1 MLHSSI
7 PRSVSL
13 PLLTVLLAGAAASIQ
28 SVVACSSQPVED
40 GVSEQ
45 ALGASGVFVLTQ
57 HNDVGRTGA
66 TASEKI
72 LNPTNVTASKFGKV
86 FSRTVDGQVYA
97 QPLYVGGVGNR
108 NLVYV
113 ATEHNSVYAFDAD
126 DAAATRPVWQTNF
139 GPSVP
144 SVDTSCSLLAPEI
157 GITSTPV
164 IDTASGTMWVS
175 AKSKEGGRYIHRLH
189 AIEIATGKEK
199 PNSPVEMT
207 ASVRGDGDGSVNGVI
222 TLDPLKHLNRPGL
235 LKVGNTIYLAFA
247 SQCDVTPYHGW
258 VLAYDATTLKQVS
271 VHNNTPNGGEG
282 GIWHGAVGLASD
294 AVGDVYYVSG
304 NGTFDGRKN
313 FGNSVVRLKPQASG
327 LSVSSFFTPGNSN
340 ILNAGDLDI
349 GSTGQL
355 LIPGTNL
362 LVAGSKSGVF
372 YVVDRT
378 NMGGFKSDDSQIVQR
393 FQGTTKGAFGGAAYF
408 DRKLFVWGTGDKL
421 KAYGFNGNTFATT
434 PTVGAT
440 PAAAFP
446 GGQISVSSNGTAG
459 SGVVWTVRPAQ
470 GGTGLSANPGAG
482 IVQAFASSD
491 ITRELWNSNSTRDNL
506 GSIAKFASP
515 TIANGRVYI
524 GTGSRELVVYGL
536 LGSGA
541 AVDAG
546 APIDSGIA
554 DAGRV
559 DANRPP
565 DAGTQPRVTFTELYQ
580 NWIGPQTPG
589 HCSNTSCHQN
599 LRGGFRCGDSKAS
612 CFQGLVTAG
621 LVLPAN
627 PKASRLGA
635 SDSPLSWF
643 GGGMPLDNPV
653 ANPKGAAA
661 VTNWL
666 ANGAKND

>member
-1 MLHSSI
+1 MPFSSI
-7 PRSVSL
+7 PRTVSL
-13 PLLTVLLAGAAASIQ
+13 PILTVALAGAAAITQ
-28 SVVACSSQPVED
+28 SMVACSHPAEEVGRDEA
-40 GVSEQ
+40 
-45 ALGASGVFVLTQ
+45 ALSSGVFVLTQ

-66 TASEKI
+66 TTDEKT
-72 LNPTNVTASKFGKV
+72 LRPSNVSVNTFGKV
-86 FSRTVDGQVYA
+86 FSRAVDGQVYA

-108 NLVYV
+108 NVVYI

-126 DAAATRPVWQTNF
+126 DASATQPIWQSNF

-164 IDTASGTMWVS
+164 IDRGSSTMWVS

-189 AIEIATGKEK
+189 AIDIATGKEQ
-199 PNSPVEMT
+199 PGSPVEMT
-207 ASVRGDGDGSVNGVI
+207 ASVRGTGDGSVNGVI

-235 LKVGNTIYLAFA
+235 LKVGNTIYIGFA

-258 VLAYDATTLKQVS
+258 VLAYNATTLKQVG
-271 VHNNTPNGGEG
+271 VHNNTPGGGEG
-282 GIWHGAVGLASD
+282 GVWHGAVGLASD
-294 AVGDVYYVSG
+294 ASGDVFYVSG
-304 NGTFDGRKN
+304 NGTFDGKNN
-313 FGNSVVRLKPQASG
+313 FGNSVVRLKPQAVG
-327 LSVSSFFTPGNSN
+327 LGVGTFFTPGNSSV
-340 ILNAGDLDI
+340 LNAGDLDI

-393 FQGTTKGAFGGAAYF
+393 FQGTTKGAFGGAAFF

-421 KAYGFNGNTFATT
+421 KAFGFNGQTFATT

-440 PAAAFP
+440 PASAFP
-446 GGQISVSSNGTAG
+446 GGQISVSSDGTAANG
-459 SGVVWTVRPAQ
+459 IVWTIRPVQ
-470 GGTGLSANPGAG
+470 GGSGLSANPGAG

-491 ITRELWNSNSTRDNL
+491 ITRELWNSDSARDNL
-506 GSIAKFASP
+506 GSVAKFASP

-536 LGSGA
+536 LRGGA
-541 AVDAG
+541 PDAG
-546 APIDSGIA
+546 APV
-554 DAGRV
+554 DAGRTV
-559 DANRPP
+559 PK
-565 DAGTQPRVTFTELYQ
+565 DAGRDSGPLPRVTFTELYQ
-580 NWIGPQTPG
+580 NWLGPQTPG
-589 HCSNTSCHQN
+589 HCGNVGCHQT
-599 LRGGFRCGDSKAS
+599 LRGGFKCGDSKAS
-612 CFQGLVTAG
+612 CFDGLVASG
-621 LVLPAN
+621 LVLPAM
-627 PKASRLGA
+627 PKASRIGA

-653 ANPKGAAA
+653 LDPKGADA
-661 VTNWL
+661 VTSWL
-666 ANGAKND
+666 TSGAKND